1 MRHKLCNCVVT
12 TIRRNCKHLS
22 SGNTKNR
29 GANVNA
35 INFDG
40 WTPMDEAIASG
51 QTATMDVLCTHEAVR
66 GYFEHSM
73 DLDHGIASNSK
84 FKRDEMNNYA

>member
-1 MRHKLCNCVVT
+1 MRSHFHFKRLILT
-12 TIRRNCKHLS
+12 L
-22 SGNTKNR
+22 R

-51 QTATMDVLCTHEAVR
+51 QTATMDVLQTHEAVR
-66 GYFEHSM
+66 GYFENSM
-73 DLDHGIASNSK
+73 DIESDHGIASNSK
-84 FKRDEMNNYA
+84 FKRDDMNNYV

>member
-1 MRHKLCNCVVT
+1 
-12 TIRRNCKHLS
+12 
-22 SGNTKNR
+22 
-29 GANVNA
+29 
-35 INFDG
+35 
-40 WTPMDEAIASG
+40 MDEAIASG